1 MVTDGVEGEELFN
14 RLKLLKFPSLRPVRT
29 RSQVQG
35 LSQRYFETEAEAL
48 MHARPG
54 FEPDMSTELHEEKH
68 EKLRIAVEDMFN
80 QLTDEEQWIYHM
92 LVDVGLSMRFVA
104 RSLGMPKT
112 TFARRR
118 DALAEKMRR
127 LLLEHEVVRD
137 KLGF

>member
-1 MVTDGVEGEELFN
+1 
-14 RLKLLKFPSLRPVRT
+14 
-29 RSQVQG
+29 
-35 LSQRYFETEAEAL
+35 

-54 FEPDMSTELHEEKH
+54 FEADMSTELHEQKH
-68 EKLRIAVEDMFN
+68 EELRLAVEDMFN
-80 QLTDEEQWIYHM
+80 QLTEEEQWIYHM
-92 LVDVGLSMRFVA
+92 LVDIGLSMRFVA

-127 LLLEHEVVRD
+127 LLLEHKVVRD

>member
-1 MVTDGVEGEELFN
+1 MIDGQEGEELFN

-35 LSQRYFETEAEAL
+35 LTQRYFETEVEAL

-54 FEPDMSTELHEEKH
+54 FEADLSTELHEQNH
-68 EKLRIAVEDMFN
+68 EELRIAIEDMFN
-80 QLTDEEQWIYHM
+80 KLTEEEQWIYHM

-118 DALAEKMRR
+118 DALAEKMRK
-127 LLLEHEVVRD
+127 LLLEHKVVRD

>member
-1 MVTDGVEGEELFN
+1 MIDPNEGEKIFN

-35 LSQRYFETEAEAL
+35 LIQRKFETEVEAI

-54 FEPDMSTELHEEKH
+54 YEPDLSTELHEQNH
-68 EKLRIAVEDMFN
+68 EELRMAVEDMFN

-104 RSLGMPKT
+104 RALGMPKT

-118 DALAEKMRR
+118 DALADKMRR
-127 LLLEHEVVRD
+127 ILLEHEIVRE